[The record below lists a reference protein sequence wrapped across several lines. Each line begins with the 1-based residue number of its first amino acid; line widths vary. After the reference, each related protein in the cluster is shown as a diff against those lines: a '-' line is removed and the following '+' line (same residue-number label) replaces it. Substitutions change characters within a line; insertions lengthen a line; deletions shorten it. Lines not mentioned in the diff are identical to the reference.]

1 MILNSFFVKQLKK
14 TLVTIIVLLFSLQT
28 FSQTTG
34 GAVGTGITAPTTITI
49 GGLGTGGAIKTGT
62 GNVGATQLIKDM
74 NAIQF
79 DGKKPTGTQTPK
91 DFDPNNPD
99 NDNDIQN
106 RLNELRESGVS
117 EEEIQRYI
125 NSQNASKQSV
135 KDVFKIKGDL
145 SEDEAK
151 KQQIKALKD
160 LPDYIGKNTN
170 VNTEVYGGTIFGR
183 SSLVFTP
190 VENPVPPDDY
200 RIGPGDNII
209 VTIWGEAEFQNTFI
223 VGKDGA
229 IFPSN
234 IGKIFLKGVT
244 YKNVRE
250 IIISKFKSITPSGS
264 NIEVT
269 IGQVRTIR
277 VNVVGEVNQP
287 GAYSISSLNTAFN
300 ALYLAGGPNKLGSL
314 REIIVKRN
322 GRNIDTLDVYKYL
335 QHGDKQD
342 DIYLENNDFLFV
354 SVNHK
359 QVDIAGEIKRPLIYQ
374 LKNKENLKDLIELAG
389 GIKFNARLANIQ
401 VFRTE
406 NEKVSMMD
414 LNAYEIITG
423 AREFQLL
430 DGDRVFIRSIN
441 DQITN
446 KAQVIGEVSYPGIYE
461 LKRGEHIAD
470 LIAKSGGLK
479 GEAYLQRAY
488 VIRIAPDFQIQYIPV
503 NLEAVV
509 RKDSLLKSDSAL
521 QKEYEIN
528 NVEIRQFD
536 ALKIYSRTNFQD
548 IPFFTITG
556 LVRNSG
562 NYILSGK
569 RTLKDVLYICGGMKG
584 EAEYNQVEIASIVSI
599 EDAKRKN
606 IPIKTIIKQYA
617 IDPILEDDTIA
628 EKIIISPFDQIFV
641 RKNPDFSLQKNVSI
655 LGQVKYP
662 GIYSKKDDK
671 ERISS
676 LIRRSGGILQTAN
689 VKGATFKRQAV
700 GAVILI
706 DLGNAI
712 KRPNSKSD
720 IILNEGDELVIPEL
734 DEVIKITGN
743 VQVPVNVFYDRE
755 NTDFKYY
762 ISLAGGFG
770 DAPWKR
776 KCTVKYANGI
786 VKKAKNYGLFT
797 IYPKVD
803 YGCTLNVPL
812 RPEKNYLRQAS
823 RLPVALLQA
832 ASYTLTTLS
841 GSLLVYIAITNLK
854 KN

>member
-1 MILNSFFVKQLKK
+1 MYQSVLLKLKK
-14 TLVTIIVLLFSLQT
+14 AGSLLALLVLINFYSLA
-28 FSQTTG
+28 QTTG
-34 GAVGTGITAPTTITI
+34 VSSSAGVGATNG
-49 GGLGTGGAIKTGT
+49 GGAIKSGG
-62 GNVGATQLIKDM
+62 GNVGPTQLIKDM
-74 NAIQF
+74 NAVQF
-79 DGKKPTGTQTPK
+79 DGRNKTGPSGLQAPK
-91 DFDPNNPD
+91 EVDPNNPD
-99 NDNDIQN
+99 GDNDVQT
-106 RLNELRESGVS
+106 RLDELRQAGVS
-117 EEEIQRYI
+117 EEEIQRYL
-125 NSQNASKQSV
+125 NSQNAGKQSV
-135 KDVFKIKGDL
+135 KDVFKIKRDL

-160 LPDYIGKNTN
+160 LPDYFGKNSN
-170 VNTEVYGGTIFGR
+170 INTEVYGGSIFGR

-244 YKNVRE
+244 YKNMRE
-250 IIISKFKSITPSGS
+250 IIINKFKSITPQGS

-314 REIIVKRN
+314 REIIIKRN
-322 GRNIDTLDVYKYL
+322 GQNIDTLDVYKYL

-359 QVDIAGEIKRPLIYQ
+359 QVDVAGEIKRPLIYQ
-374 LKNKENLKDLIELAG
+374 LKDKESLQDLIELAG

-406 NEKVSMMD
+406 NEKVRMLD
-414 LNAYEIITG
+414 LNAYEIISGT
-423 AREFQLL
+423 RKFELL

-441 DQITN
+441 DEITN
-446 KAQVIGEVSYPGIYE
+446 KAQIIGEVAYPGIYE
-461 LKRGEHIAD
+461 LKKGEHIAD

-479 GEAYLQRAY
+479 GEAYLKRAY
-488 VIRIAPDFQIQYIPV
+488 VIRIAPDFQIQYIPI

-509 RKDSLLKSDSAL
+509 KKDSLLKTDSSA
-521 QKEYEIN
+521 QKLYEEN
-528 NVEIRQFD
+528 NVEIKQFD
-536 ALKIYSRTNFQD
+536 ALKIYSVSTFQD
-548 IPFFTITG
+548 IPYVTING
-556 LVRNSG
+556 LVRNPG
-562 NYILSGK
+562 NFILSGK
-569 RTLKDVLYICGGMKG
+569 RTLKDLLYICGGMKG

-599 EDAKRKN
+599 EDAKRRN
-606 IPIKTIIKQYA
+606 IPIKTIIKQYT
-617 IDPILEDDTIA
+617 IDPIIENDTIA
-628 EKIIISPFDQIFV
+628 EKIILSPYDQIFV
-641 RKNPDFSLQKNVSI
+641 RKNPDFSLQKNVNI
-655 LGQVKYP
+655 FGQVKYP
-662 GIYSKKDDK
+662 GIYSKKEDK

-676 LIRRSGGILQTAN
+676 LIRRSGGLLATAN
-689 VKGATFKRQAV
+689 VKGATFKRLAV

-706 DLGNAI
+706 DLGAAI
-712 KRPNSKSD
+712 KRPGSKSD
-720 IILNEGDELVIPEL
+720 IILNEGDELTIPEL
-734 DEVIKITGN
+734 DEVIKISGN

-755 NTDFKYY
+755 NTEFKYY

-770 DAPWKR
+770 DHPWKR

-786 VKKAKNYGLFT
+786 VKKAHNYLFFT

-803 YGCTLNVPL
+803 YGCTLNVPN

-823 RLPVALLQA
+823 QLPVQILQA
-832 ASYTLTTLS
+832 TSSTITTLS
-841 GSLLVYIAITNLK
+841 GLLLVYLAVTKINQSK
-854 KN
+854 